1 MDSLFGIALF
11 LLAVAR
17 VGGVCDICAVRNP
30 HTGKDYSTP
39 FDGAAT
45 DFPACKNYKDA
56 ACCDAKTVQK
66 CASVCCVLSML
77 NACCASS
84 DNK

>member
-1 MDSLFGIALF
+1 MDSLFGIALL

-17 VGGVCDICAVRNP
+17 VGAVCDICAVRNP

-66 CASVCCVLSML
+66 CASVRCGLSMFI
-77 NACCASS
+77 ARSAST
-84 DNK
+84 DNE